1 MMAATRSSAAADLA
15 IVVSVTLICGFSIP
29 AITPAL
35 KSLGGMREVF
45 LLALFQFTAEGL
57 AILILM
63 NIRRERLSNY
73 GFTFRGVSKSA
84 AIAVLFAIIYDAAL
98 SLQVGQP
105 LWVPLRRHL
114 ALRLSL
120 AAKFPL
126 SLAGIA
132 TTVAVWGFFEAF
144 YGVFFA
150 HRLNRVVGHEG
161 HGWLTPGA
169 LGFGFFNGLIHAALG
184 QGVSGFLGSFASG
197 YVIAVI
203 PAVAGNSWGSV
214 LFQTLTNAVG
224 RM

>member
-1 MMAATRSSAAADLA
+1 MTATRSSAAVDLA
-15 IVVSVTLICGFSIP
+15 IAVSVTLICGFSIP

-35 KSLGGMREVF
+35 KRLGGMREVF
-45 LLALFQFTAEGL
+45 ALAMFQFTAEGL
-57 AILILM
+57 AVLLLM
-63 NIRRERLSNY
+63 AIRRERLSNY
-73 GFTFRGVSKSA
+73 GFSSRGVLKSV

-98 SLQVGQP
+98 SSQMGQP
-105 LWVPLRRHL
+105 VWVPLRRHL

-120 AAKFPL
+120 ASEFPL
-126 SLAGIA
+126 YLVGIA
-132 TTVAVWGFFEAF
+132 TTVMVWGFFEAL

-150 HRLNRVVGHEG
+150 NRLNHIAGHEG

-169 LGFGFFNGLIHAALG
+169 WGFGLFNGLIHAALG

-197 YVIAVI
+197 YAIAVI